1 MRRRE
6 TEINSPDGCDR
17 PMRAVT
23 PSRVPFPRGSESVEV
38 ETSRVST
45 SSEQKSARRPRS
57 FRPALDGDGR
67 LKTLPIPRKNG
78 PAIASSRIDCLLCF
92 RAGAPGSKPSAMRG
106 PSARSFCIRPQGQLL
121 LAMLAAVFL
130 SVCPSVAVAAPASQ
144 DSNIQEREADHT
156 TLRVAH
162 RAIDRAS
169 PRTTTP
175 VEPAT
180 STSAPPSQPEPAS
193 PSSQAA
199 ETASDSASASPES
212 ATSEPGAQ
220 AAAETDAATRT
231 AFPIRIQPPSSSTP
245 AATPNDSEPSGLL
258 PATRDL
264 IEKRRE
270 NLAKEVAQIESEIE
284 RLPSAD
290 PSQHEVQL
298 LGYMRYLDS
307 VYAQQQVVAENEVEA
322 RADAEKF
329 DRERQSIELLGTE
342 AARSYTFLALE
353 QLRDQRDDSR
363 IQLNLADSEQE
374 SMQAFIASVREQY
387 ASNER
392 QRRQLNEKLESEDDP
407 AKQTEMR
414 QQLRLLEL
422 RRRIGDE
429 LLRLRAHEVQVNQL
443 KRDISEKRIQLL
455 DQLIPTIETVVQFTQ
470 TDLNQALARLDEEQ
484 NFLNQQLSKL
494 QSAMREVESLA
505 AQTLTDDDSG
515 DSQDTEL
522 VRTIRRSLHRGI
534 AQTNESFTNILVLRY
549 IWKAR
554 FRVHNELATPAEMEQ
569 FRTEVRQFTQRTQ
582 SAENTLS
589 AHQQEARLELDV
601 SSRRPS
607 NGPPSDLQTLRSKT
621 LSEWF
626 RLAGSRQRMLRG
638 SLRVFERLDME
649 LSKRLDGPNGRLT
662 LSRVWPLLVSW
673 WQFELLVVDDRS
685 ITVGKLLAALLLF
698 STGLFVSRLLS
709 RVVGT
714 RMLPRIGVHQGA
726 SLAVQTISFYSLI
739 LLFGLVTLELL
750 NIPITVL
757 TFFGGAAAIA
767 VGFGSQNILN
777 NFMSGLIILGEQP
790 IRVGDL
796 IEVDGLHG
804 TIEHIGAR
812 STRVRTGRN
821 FDIIIPNSRFL
832 ENNVKNMTLSSNEIR
847 TVVRITV
854 ALGSDVDM
862 VMRLLREVTV
872 RQPYVLRRPEPIV
885 LFTELASDAMA
896 FEVHFWVYMRTL
908 MDSLQAES
916 GVRTHIERA
925 LREANIG
932 LTKTQK
938 DARHADPADTL
949 TQRRAA

>member
-1 MRRRE
+1 MTLRALVNRPQRTPSGPDSLQRFTADSLGPGAPRRE
-6 TEINSPDGCDR
+6 
-17 PMRAVT
+17 AV
-23 PSRVPFPRGSESVEV
+23 GSEGSGGE
-38 ETSRVST
+38 
-45 SSEQKSARRPRS
+45 RRANRCQ
-57 FRPALDGDGR
+57 RPHGFPLG
-67 LKTLPIPRKNG
+67 TLT
-78 PAIASSRIDCLLCF
+78 
-92 RAGAPGSKPSAMRG
+92 
-106 PSARSFCIRPQGQLL
+106 L
-121 LAMLAAVFL
+121 LAMLAAVLQSF
-130 SVCPSVAVAAPASQ
+130 AVSNVLAAPASNGTASGSLSVQ
-144 DSNIQEREADHT
+144 
-156 TLRVAH
+156 
-162 RAIDRAS
+162 DRAADRTPS
-169 PRTTTP
+169 RAAASAAERIQPRADDDSKQVSVTDNASSANSSGDTARSADSQP
-175 VEPAT
+175 
-180 STSAPPSQPEPAS
+180 SAP
-193 PSSQAA
+193 AA
-199 ETASDSASASPES
+199 TE
-212 ATSEPGAQ
+212 
-220 AAAETDAATRT
+220 AAAPEAASRT
-231 AFPIRIQPPSSSTP
+231 AFPVRLHSPSNPPPS
-245 AATPNDSEPSGLL
+245 DSEPAGLL
-258 PATRDL
+258 PATRDM
-264 IEKRRE
+264 IDKRRE
-270 NLAKEVAQIESEIE
+270 NLAKEVAQIEAEIE

-307 VYAQQQVVAENEVEA
+307 VYAQQQVVAENEIEA

-363 IQLNLADSEQE
+363 IQLSLADSEQE

-392 QRRQLNEKLESEDDP
+392 QRRQLTEKLEGEDDP
-407 AKQTEMR
+407 SKQAEMR
-414 QQLRLLEL
+414 RQLRLLEL

-429 LLRLRAHEVQVNQL
+429 LLRLRAHELQVNQL

-455 DQLIPTIETVVQFTQ
+455 EQLIPTIETVVQFTQ

-484 NFLNQQLSKL
+484 NLLNQQLSKL

-515 DSQDTEL
+515 ESQEAEL

-534 AQTNESFTNILVLRY
+534 AQTNESFTSILVLRY
-549 IWKAR
+549 VWKAR
-554 FRVHNELATPAEMEQ
+554 YRVHNQLATPAEMEQ
-569 FRTEVRQFTQRTQ
+569 FRTEVRQFSQRAQ

-601 SSRRPS
+601 ASRRPS
-607 NGPPSDLQTLRSKT
+607 NAPPSDLQTLRSKT

-626 RLAGSRQRMLRG
+626 RLAGARQRMLRA
-638 SLRVFERLDME
+638 SLRVFERLDAE
-649 LSKRLDGPNGRLT
+649 LSQRLDGPNGRLT
-662 LSRVWPLLVSW
+662 LSRLWPIVVSW
-673 WQFELLVVDDRS
+673 WQYELLVVDDRS

-698 STGLFVSRLLS
+698 STGLFFSRMLS

-739 LLFGLVTLELL
+739 LLFGLITLELL

-885 LFTELASDAMA
+885 LFTDLASDAMA

-916 GVRTHIERA
+916 GVRTHIERV

-938 DARHADPADTL
+938 DVRHADPADTF